1 VAPRFLI
8 DENLSPM
15 LAAHLIG
22 THGFDAVHVNDVGLR
37 GASDPVVLAYA
48 TAEDRV
54 IVTNNADDFRRL
66 ARTADRHPGLAVLLQ
81 AVGRQQQIEL
91 GTALANAVVAVTVV
105 GGTTHGWLFEIDA
118 FGQVRNYRLP

>member
-1 VAPRFLI
+1 MAPRFLI

-15 LAAHLIG
+15 
-22 THGFDAVHVNDVGLR
+22 
-37 GASDPVVLAYA
+37 LAYA

-66 ARTADRHPGLAVLLQ
+66 ERSADRHPGLTVLLQ

-91 GTALANAVVAVTVV
+91 GTARANAVETVAVA
-105 GGTTHGWLFEIDA
+105 GGTTHGWLFEVDVS
-118 FGQVRNYRLP
+118 GRVRNYRLP